1 MKILFSTESFSEGI
15 ENSIKK
21 RQQNTLPKKF
31 NLIFKGKAVRKCL
44 KEKLYKVKQ
53 KQKAKS
59 LKKEKSINEA
69 KTEIVIVLNDKLN
82 ETLEDLESQDSTD
95 GITDSIK

>member
-1 MKILFSTESFSEGI
+1 MSKREIVQGQTETKS
-15 ENSIKK
+15 KK
-21 RQQNTLPKKF
+21 
-31 NLIFKGKAVRKCL
+31 
-44 KEKLYKVKQ
+44 
-53 KQKAKS
+53 
-59 LKKEKSINEA
+59 LKKEKSINES

>member
-1 MKILFSTESFSEGI
+1 MSKREIVQGQTETKS
-15 ENSIKK
+15 KK
-21 RQQNTLPKKF
+21 
-31 NLIFKGKAVRKCL
+31 L
-44 KEKLYKVKQ
+44 KN
-53 KQKAKS
+53 
-59 LKKEKSINEA
+59 EKSINEA

>member
-1 MKILFSTESFSEGI
+1 MSKRKIVQGQTETKS
-15 ENSIKK
+15 KK
-21 RQQNTLPKKF
+21 
-31 NLIFKGKAVRKCL
+31 
-44 KEKLYKVKQ
+44 
-53 KQKAKS
+53 

-82 ETLEDLESQDSTD
+82 ETVEDLESQDSTD

>member
-1 MKILFSTESFSEGI
+1 MSKREIVQGQTETKS
-15 ENSIKK
+15 KK
-21 RQQNTLPKKF
+21 
-31 NLIFKGKAVRKCL
+31 
-44 KEKLYKVKQ
+44 
-53 KQKAKS
+53 

>member
-1 MKILFSTESFSEGI
+1 MSEREIVQGQTETKS
-15 ENSIKK
+15 KK
-21 RQQNTLPKKF
+21 
-31 NLIFKGKAVRKCL
+31 
-44 KEKLYKVKQ
+44 
-53 KQKAKS
+53 

-95 GITDSIK
+95 GITDSIKKIFNLFLTNLKCKFVKTKIKSHLLVA

>member
-1 MKILFSTESFSEGI
+1 MSEREIVQGQTETKS
-15 ENSIKK
+15 KK
-21 RQQNTLPKKF
+21 
-31 NLIFKGKAVRKCL
+31 
-44 KEKLYKVKQ
+44 
-53 KQKAKS
+53 
-59 LKKEKSINEA
+59 LKKEKSIHEA

>member
-1 MKILFSTESFSEGI
+1 MSKREIVQGQTETKS
-15 ENSIKK
+15 KK
-21 RQQNTLPKKF
+21 
-31 NLIFKGKAVRKCL
+31 
-44 KEKLYKVKQ
+44 
-53 KQKAKS
+53 

-82 ETLEDLESQDSTD
+82 ETVEDLESQDSTD

>member
-1 MKILFSTESFSEGI
+1 MSKREIVQGQTETKS
-15 ENSIKK
+15 KK
-21 RQQNTLPKKF
+21 
-31 NLIFKGKAVRKCL
+31 
-44 KEKLYKVKQ
+44 
-53 KQKAKS
+53 

-95 GITDSIK
+95 GITDSTK

>member
-1 MKILFSTESFSEGI
+1 MSKRKIVQGQTETKS
-15 ENSIKK
+15 KK
-21 RQQNTLPKKF
+21 
-31 NLIFKGKAVRKCL
+31 
-44 KEKLYKVKQ
+44 
-53 KQKAKS
+53 

>member
-1 MKILFSTESFSEGI
+1 MSEREIVQGQTETKS
-15 ENSIKK
+15 KK
-21 RQQNTLPKKF
+21 
-31 NLIFKGKAVRKCL
+31 
-44 KEKLYKVKQ
+44 
-53 KQKAKS
+53 

-95 GITDSIK
+95 GINDSIK

>member
-1 MKILFSTESFSEGI
+1 MSEREIVQGQTETKS
-15 ENSIKK
+15 KK
-21 RQQNTLPKKF
+21 
-31 NLIFKGKAVRKCL
+31 
-44 KEKLYKVKQ
+44 
-53 KQKAKS
+53 